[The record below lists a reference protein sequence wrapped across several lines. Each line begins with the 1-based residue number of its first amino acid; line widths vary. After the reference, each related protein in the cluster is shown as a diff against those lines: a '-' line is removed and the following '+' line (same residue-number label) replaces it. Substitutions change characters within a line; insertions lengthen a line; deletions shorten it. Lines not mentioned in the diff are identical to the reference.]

1 MGFGFGM
8 VDREKNT
15 LKSFLVR
22 RTEQEFPQH
31 RQRCA
36 RCWKS
41 LVTCFCS
48 QLKPFAAPFSF
59 VIVQHLDEARNPIA
73 TARMAHLSI
82 INSRL
87 ILDNDFSQNPE
98 VDKLLSDSNRFH
110 LMLYPSPDAVEL
122 DDVINGKFNSGDNQ
136 VFEDDKEIKPIV
148 FWVLDTTWSY
158 TNKMLRLSPS
168 LKSIPM
174 VKFDPDISSKF
185 LIRRQPNEKCLST
198 IESIYLVIERWRKLY
213 QETYTDHGALLQVFQ
228 YMVNQQLDFGR
239 HPNNKRQ
246 CASKAARMAF
256 KKVINTP

>member
-1 MGFGFGM
+1 MTAQ
-8 VDREKNT
+8 ETKT
-15 LKSFLVR
+15 LKSFLAQRIEREV
-22 RTEQEFPQH
+22 TQH
-31 RQRCA
+31 RQTCP

-48 QLKPFAAPFSF
+48 QLKPFTAPFSF

-87 ILDNDFSQNPE
+87 ILDNDFSQNRG
-98 VDKLLSDSNRFH
+98 VDKLLSDSSSTH
-110 LMLYPSPDAVEL
+110 VMLYPSPDAVEL
-122 DDVINGKFNSGDNQ
+122 DDVLNGKFKPCDNQ
-136 VFEDDKEIKPIV
+136 VFEDDKELKPLV

-185 LIRRQPNEKCLST
+185 IISLWR
-198 IESIYLVIERWRKLY
+198 ES
-213 QETYTDHGALLQVFQ
+213 
-228 YMVNQQLDFGR
+228 
-239 HPNNKRQ
+239 
-246 CASKAARMAF
+246 ARD
-256 KKVINTP
+256 VS